1 MGLVAEMSDQKPLST
16 DPHEGL
22 APVTPPADTGP
33 KMSAAKPQLALGQTE
48 IAFPDR
54 PSPEVTR
61 EDNSLFGMPPEVA
74 VLSGLAVGRAMGVAG
89 LTAAGRAVAGL
100 KAAAGQAAPVL
111 KYEVVKHAL
120 QAAGI
125 SPALATAG
133 AMAISAYKKGAPP
146 AAEAEAI
153 ATGPHIDRSVPV
165 QAGSLTAEQL
175 AQRIKQPG
183 SITEEARARFEAA
196 KAARNGPIGV
206 TAQPPAAEPIT
217 APAPATPAAAL
228 PETVTAKPML
238 TAPETKEYFRLRM
251 AGKSDAEAK
260 TAIEAARA
268 FIAAHGLTTPS
279 AAETR
284 FPKGMRGGVSQ

>member
-22 APVTPPADTGP
+22 AAVAPPTDSGP

-100 KAAAGQAAPVL
+100 KAAAGQVTPVL

-133 AMAISAYKKGAPP
+133 AMAISSYKKGAPP
-146 AAEAEAI
+146 AEAEAI
-153 ATGPHIDRSVPV
+153 ATGPHMDRSVPV

-206 TAQPPAAEPIT
+206 TTQPPATEPI
-217 APAPATPAAAL
+217 APPATASPAAAM
-228 PETVTAKPML
+228 PETVAAKPML

-268 FIAAHGLTTPS
+268 FQAAHGLTTPT